1 MEPLKKIFCV
11 EDNKQIAILLGYQLE
26 KLGYQLC
33 GVADN
38 APDAVAGIWMSKPD
52 IVLVDIELNGK
63 PEGLEVGNFLLSKTD
78 IPFVYI
84 TGHDN
89 LKILKKARKTTS
101 NGYLTKPFSHQDL
114 KAVLDMAQRN
124 GSV

>member
-1 MEPLKKIFCV
+1 MEPLKKVFCV
-11 EDNKQIAILLGYQLE
+11 EDNKQIAILLHYQLE

-38 APDAVAGIWMSKPD
+38 APDAVTGIWMSRPD

-63 PEGLEVGNFLLSKTD
+63 PEGLEVGNFLLSKTE

-89 LKILKKARKTTS
+89 PKILKKARNTTS
-101 NGYLTKPFSHQDL
+101 NGYLAKPFTHQDL
-114 KAVLDMAQRN
+114 KSVLDIAQRN
-124 GSV
+124 GEV

>member
-1 MEPLKKIFCV
+1 MEPQKKVFFV
-11 EDNKQIAILLGYQLE
+11 EDNKQIALLLSIQLA

-38 APDAVAGIWMSKPD
+38 GPDAVAGIWMSKPD

-63 PEGLEVGNFLLSKTD
+63 PEGLEVGNFLDSKTD
-78 IPFVYI
+78 IPFIYV

-89 LKILKKARKTTS
+89 PKILENAGKTAAK
-101 NGYLTKPFSHQDL
+101 GYLTKPFSHHDL
-114 KAVLDMAQRN
+114 KTVLDMAQRN
-124 GSV
+124 GEV

>member
-1 MEPLKKIFCV
+1 MEPLKKVFCV
-11 EDNKQIAILLGYQLE
+11 EDNKQIAILLHYQLE

-38 APDAVAGIWMSKPD
+38 APDAVTGIWMSRPD

-63 PEGLEVGNFLLSKTD
+63 LEGFEVGNFLVSKTD

-89 LKILKKARKTTS
+89 PEILETARRTTL
-101 NGYLTKPFSHQDL
+101 NGYLTKPFSHHDL
-114 KAVLDMAQRN
+114 KAALDMAQKK
-124 GSV
+124 GKE

>member
-1 MEPLKKIFCV
+1 MEPLKKVFCV
-11 EDNKQIAILLGYQLE
+11 EDNKQIAILLSYQLE

-63 PEGLEVGNFLLSKTD
+63 PEGFEVGNFLLSKTD

-84 TGHDN
+84 TGHDTP
-89 LKILKKARKTTS
+89 KILEKARKTSS

-114 KAVLDMAQRN
+114 KSVLDMVAKEW
-124 GSV
+124 

>member
-11 EDNKQIAILLGYQLE
+11 EDNKQIAILISYQLE

-78 IPFVYI
+78 IPFIYI

-89 LKILKKARKTTS
+89 PKILEKARNTTS

-114 KAVLDMAQRN
+114 KSVLDMAQRN
-124 GSV
+124 GEV